1 MDALDDEICT
11 TIKRHLKKAGI
22 SYKEVSEFTEVSEI
36 SIKRLLNGHQSLSIL
51 KLQKIC
57 KLIQLPLS
65 AIITEAEEALASAS
79 VSLFTDEQDTAF
91 CKEPPLFTIFHEIVN
106 EGANAQQLMASF
118 DLNEPSLYIYLRKLE
133 QLKLITML
141 LGLKFHVIVP
151 ANIAFSEQAR
161 FSVMFKNQVIDAL
174 KQAVQYIDVSNK
186 QAYFITTKLRLTE
199 GEFKEYNT
207 KLEELMFETLK
218 ISQSHSRMTE
228 GVNDY
233 AVVDMGAKGIF
244 HPKLKVPVNLV

>member
-1 MDALDDEICT
+1 MNALDNEICT
-11 TIKRHLKKAGI
+11 SIKRHLKKAGI
-22 SYKEVSEFTEVSEI
+22 SYKEVSEFTGISEI
-36 SIKRLLNGHQSLSIL
+36 GIKRLLNGHQSLSIL

-57 KLIQLPLS
+57 KLVQLPLS
-65 AIITEAEEALASAS
+65 AIITEAEEALAS
-79 VSLFTDEQDTAF
+79 VSLFTDEQDAAF
-91 CKEPPLFTIFHEIVN
+91 FKEPELFTIFQDIVN
-106 EGANAQQLMASF
+106 EGANAQQLMASY
-118 DLNEPSLYIYLRKLE
+118 DLNEPSLHIYLRKLE

-161 FSVMFKNQVIDAL
+161 FSVMFKNQIIDAL
-174 KQAVQYIDVSNK
+174 KQAVQYIDANDK

-199 GEFKEYNT
+199 DEFKEYNT
-207 KLEELMFETLK
+207 RLEELMFKTLK

-233 AVVDMGAKGIF
+233 AIVDMGAKGIF